1 MGGLAM
7 KDIREGDLYKTVV
20 IGGVTFEIRYGYTSE
35 EERERWDP
43 APVYP
48 DFAASPMCTADG
60 YPFATV
66 YQDGCSHFYPNPMTT
81 GEKWCSDCKHFEKCE
96 EYIGICRCE
105 KKSRADAPSVQ
116 RIEMRNSIASAEL
129 AEA

>member
-1 MGGLAM
+1 M
-7 KDIREGDLYKTVV
+7 KDIREGDLYKTIV
-20 IGGVTFEIRYGYTSE
+20 IGDRIFEIRYGYTSE
-35 EERERWDP
+35 EERGRW
-43 APVYP
+43 APVPIYP
-48 DFAASPMCTADG
+48 DFAKAPQYTTDGFPFVTA
-60 YPFATV
+60 
-66 YQDGCSHFYPNPMTT
+66 YQDSCPHYCSKPMAT
-81 GEKWCSDCKHFEKCE
+81 GENWCSDCKHFEKCE

>member
-7 KDIREGDLYKTVV
+7 KDIREGDLHKTVV
-20 IGGVTFEIRYGYTSE
+20 IGDRIFEIRYGYTSE
-35 EERERWDP
+35 EERSRW
-43 APVYP
+43 APVPIYP
-48 DFAASPMCTADG
+48 DFAKAPQYTTDGFPFVTA
-60 YPFATV
+60 
-66 YQDGCSHFYPNPMTT
+66 YQDSCPHYRSKPMAT
-81 GEKWCSDCKHFEKCE
+81 GENWCSDCKHFEKCE

>member
-1 MGGLAM
+1 M
-7 KDIREGDLYKTVV
+7 KDIREGDLHKTVV
-20 IGGVTFEIRYGYTSE
+20 IGDRIFEIRYGYTSE
-35 EERERWDP
+35 EERSRW
-43 APVYP
+43 APVPIYP
-48 DFAASPMCTADG
+48 DFAKAPQYTTDGFPFVTA
-60 YPFATV
+60 
-66 YQDGCSHFYPNPMTT
+66 YQDSCPHYCSKPMAT
-81 GEKWCSDCKHFEKCE
+81 GENWCSDCKHFEKCE

>member
-1 MGGLAM
+1 M
-7 KDIREGDLYKTVV
+7 KDIREGDLHKTVV
-20 IGGVTFEIRYGYTSE
+20 IGDRIFEIRYGYTSE
-35 EERERWDP
+35 EERSRW
-43 APVYP
+43 APVPIYP
-48 DFAASPMCTADG
+48 DFAKVPQYTTDGFPFVTA
-60 YPFATV
+60 
-66 YQDGCSHFYPNPMTT
+66 YQDSCPHYCSKPMAT
-81 GEKWCSDCKHFEKCE
+81 GENWCSDCKHFEKCE